1 MSAHELDTLLS
12 SPRIAVLKR
21 DGRDLVLADERVVIK
36 CRQPSGFADRLRSTF
51 GRGRLARQAAGAA
64 MLAGLGIRTATVLG
78 AGTAEV
84 DGTRA
89 EVLVLERL
97 AGQSLLRVM
106 ANGSAAIDDEFDI
119 AGAVARQLA
128 ALLMAGMYNRDHKPS
143 NLIVSAGGSGS
154 SAQVSIIDT
163 VDILP
168 IKPRA
173 KFVEQTVRML
183 SALMLEPTGCACVPR
198 RTIRRRMLRDLQRE
212 LWRLQGDAAT
222 AEAED
227 VMDESWEIKSSRAM
241 WKLTDERMRKHLQRH
256 GTAVPE
262 VDPLGMP

>member
-1 MSAHELDTLLS
+1 M
-12 SPRIAVLKR
+12 LKR
-21 DGRDLVLADERVVIK
+21 GGRDLVLADDRVVIK
-36 CRQPSGFADRLRSTF
+36 CRWPRGLVDRLRSAM

-64 MLAGLGIRTATVLG
+64 TLAGLGIRTARVLA

-84 DGTRA
+84 DGKRA

-97 AGQSLLRVM
+97 AGRSLLGVM
-106 ANGSAAIDDEFDI
+106 ADGSAALDVEFDI

-143 NLIVSAGGSGS
+143 NLIVSGWGGGDPS
-154 SAQVSIIDT
+154 QVSIIDT

-222 AEAED
+222 AEADD

-241 WKLTDERMRKHLQRH
+241 WKLTEERMRKHLARY

-262 VDPLGMP
+262 VDPLGVP